1 MCRLNPIAFLIFVIS
16 YTYNS
21 VHTLFESEAIMKHIA
36 SDVHATYNNSSSNR
50 LSSRV
55 FMNGNSQA
63 VRIPQEF
70 RFDTKQV
77 EIYRN
82 SDGDLV
88 LHAVTSAPVNRG
100 AALLKVL
107 NAFDDD
113 FVATL
118 EAQHREQPSVQDRE
132 SF

>member
-1 MCRLNPIAFLIFVIS
+1 MCMLNPIAFLIFVIS
-16 YTYNS
+16 YTHNI
-21 VHTLFESEAIMKHIA
+21 VHTLFESEVIMKHIA
-36 SDVHATYNNSSSNR
+36 SDVHATYTNR

-118 EAQHREQPSVQDRE
+118 EAQQREQPSVQDRE

>member
-1 MCRLNPIAFLIFVIS
+1 
-16 YTYNS
+16 
-21 VHTLFESEAIMKHIA
+21 MKHKA
-36 SDVHATYNNSSSNR
+36 SDVHGRYTNR
-50 LSSRV
+50 LSGRV

-70 RFDTKQV
+70 RFDTNQV
-77 EIYRN
+77 EIFRN

-88 LHAVTSAPVNRG
+88 LHAVPAAPVNRG

-113 FVATL
+113 FVSTL